1 MIVEIVLVVLSMI
14 ILNKWGFK
22 QIDKE
27 KETFEKVLYSIFIV
41 ITNIFLIIYYID
53 RLNLPTKLKISE
65 NVDTQNWLIVITS
78 CISSIISAAIGGLI
92 ALFVASKEVESNNRQ
107 NEENNRIQN
116 IPLMSYEFDSKNSSD
131 NWTDLNTN
139 INDGTIGNIDFAIKN
154 IGLGSAR
161 NVKINIESNI
171 MNESIEKKYYIL
183 EKDKIENL
191 SFVGSFVINEDYH
204 FKGKVSYQDLLLN
217 YYEQEIDFSYKLTPY
232 ANNSDRKY
240 IISDLIIKEE
250 KFINTMKK
258 EDIYG

>member
-1 MIVEIVLVVLSMI
+1 MIIEIALVVLSMI

-22 QIDKE
+22 LIYKE
-27 KETFEKVLYSIFIV
+27 KETFGKVLYSIFIV
-41 ITNIFLIIYYID
+41 ITDIFLVIYYID
-53 RLNLPTKLKISE
+53 RFNLPSMLKISD
-65 NVDTQNWLIVITS
+65 NINTQNWLIVITS
-78 CISSIISAAIGGLI
+78 CISSIISSAIGGLI

-116 IPLMSYEFDSKNSSD
+116 IPLMSYEFDSKNLSD
-131 NWTDLNTN
+131 NWIDLNTN
-139 INDGTIGNIDFAIKN
+139 IKDGTIGDIDFAIKN

-191 SFVGSFVINEDYH
+191 SFVGSFVMNEDYH
-204 FKGKVSYQDLLLN
+204 FKVKVSYQDLLPN

-232 ANNSDRKY
+232 INNSDRKY
-240 IISDLIIKEE
+240 IISDLIVKEE
-250 KFINTMKK
+250 KFIKNVKK

>member
-1 MIVEIVLVVLSMI
+1 MIVEIVLAVLSVI
-14 ILNKWGFK
+14 ILNKWSFK

-27 KETFEKVLYSIFIV
+27 KETFGKVLYSIFIV
-41 ITNIFLIIYYID
+41 ITDIFLIIYYID
-53 RLNLPTKLKISE
+53 RLNLPTKLKISD
-65 NVDTQNWLIVITS
+65 NIDTQNWLIVITS

-116 IPLMSYEFDSKNSSD
+116 IPLISYEFGNKNSSEH
-131 NWTDLNTN
+131 WVDLNTN
-139 INDGTIGNIDFAIKN
+139 IKDGTIGDIDFAIKN

-171 MNESIEKKYYIL
+171 MNERIEKKYYIL
-183 EKDKIENL
+183 EVDKIENL
-191 SFVGSFVINEDYH
+191 SFVGFFVINEDYH
-204 FKGKVSYQDLLLN
+204 FKVKVSYQDLLLN

-232 ANNSDRKY
+232 TNNSDRKY

-250 KFINTMKK
+250 KFINNMKK